1 MEEQAMRSHWEEN
14 RDEDLD
20 APVTITERDLK
31 RLRRRAG
38 FGVLGALLG
47 CVSIGG
53 LGWTLYAGPEG
64 LEQVQSVKDR
74 LITQATPGSD
84 APVAQV
90 PAPAPQPAAVSDST
104 MAPAAQDSAR

>member
-1 MEEQAMRSHWEEN
+1 MRSHWEN
-14 RDEDLD
+14 RDDDLD

-74 LITQATPGSD
+74 LITQATPRPNAEVAD
-84 APVAQV
+84 AQAPAQP
-90 PAPAPQPAAVSDST
+90 PAPSPASASDST
-104 MAPAAQDSAR
+104 LTQPLAADSAK

>member
-1 MEEQAMRSHWEEN
+1 MRSHWEEGSGV
-14 RDEDLD
+14 DLD
-20 APVTITERDLK
+20 APVTVTERDLR

-47 CVSIGG
+47 CVSVGG

-74 LITQATPGSD
+74 LITQAVQRSNAD
-84 APVAQV
+84 VVEAPV
-90 PAPAPQPAAVSDST
+90 PAPVPPPTASVSDST
-104 MAPAAQDSAR
+104 AAQPLAADSAK